1 MVNLVA
7 DQFAF
12 RPTGSTTAVLID
24 LLHNITVLLQRYEY
38 VALFSVDFTEPFDS
52 VKHG

>member
-12 RPTGSTTAVLID
+12 RPTGSTTTALID
-24 LLHNITVLLQRYEY
+24 LLHYITVLMQQNEY
-38 VALFSVDFTEPFDS
+38 VALFSVDFTKTFD
-52 VKHG
+52 